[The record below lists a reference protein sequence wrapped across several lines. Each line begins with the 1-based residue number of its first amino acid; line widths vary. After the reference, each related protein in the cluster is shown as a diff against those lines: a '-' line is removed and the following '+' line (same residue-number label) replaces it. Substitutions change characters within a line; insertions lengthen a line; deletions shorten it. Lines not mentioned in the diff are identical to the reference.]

1 MADGATSGE
10 SLVSRGGGEGEGAAV
25 QDEATARKELA
36 KKQQEKAMT
45 QMQNMQRKF
54 LEKNREHMLDLDAG
68 DGEEQ
73 V

>member
-10 SLVSRGGGEGEGAAV
+10 SLVSRGGGEGEAV

-45 QMQNMQRKF
+45 QMQIMQRKF

>member
-10 SLVSRGGGEGEGAAV
+10 SLVSRGGGEGAAV

-36 KKQQEKAMT
+36 KKQQEKAMA

-54 LEKNREHMLDLDAG
+54 LEKNREHMLDLDVG
-68 DGEEQ
+68 DAVEQ